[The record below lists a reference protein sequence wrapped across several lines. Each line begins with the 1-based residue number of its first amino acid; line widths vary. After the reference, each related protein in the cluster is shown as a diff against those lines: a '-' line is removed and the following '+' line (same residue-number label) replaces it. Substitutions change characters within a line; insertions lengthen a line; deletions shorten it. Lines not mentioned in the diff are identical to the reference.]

1 MKTLHA
7 CGSTVLG
14 LTFWETVKRNPILS
28 GYVESFL
35 RRVEAEVFWDGG
47 EEGGSAGFRVG
58 REQHQTHSSPRATW
72 CPWAGHPRRHL
83 PLRYLMAWSQVAH
96 LLIEFWNI
104 QSASKR
110 RELWST
116 SAICMPVSWGALPSC
131 MWAFLSEVHSLQGW
145 GLQEEFW
152 DHLCISQQPTS
163 RQDCQ

>member
-1 MKTLHA
+1 MWFYCSGA
-7 CGSTVLG
+7 YVLG
-14 LTFWETVKRNPILS
+14 DGEKKSHFKRLCRKFPS
-28 GYVESFL
+28 KGRSWSVL
-35 RRVEAEVFWDGG
+35 RRGRGWVCWVQGG
-47 EEGGSAGFRVG
+47 TWAASDTFL
-58 REQHQTHSSPRATW
+58 SSSYMV
-72 CPWAGHPRRHL
+72 PWAGHPRRHL
-83 PLRYLMAWSQVAH
+83 PLRSLMAWSQVAH

-116 SAICMPVSWGALPSC
+116 SAICTPAPWGALPSC
-131 MWAFLSEVHSLQGW
+131 LWAFLWEVHSLQGW